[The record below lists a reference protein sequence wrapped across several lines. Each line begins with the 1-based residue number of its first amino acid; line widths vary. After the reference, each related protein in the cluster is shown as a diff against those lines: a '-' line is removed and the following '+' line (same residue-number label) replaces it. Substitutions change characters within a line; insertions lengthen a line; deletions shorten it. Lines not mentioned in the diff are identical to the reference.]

1 MLSDDAAEALSGV
14 AEHTD
19 WLIVAAPSP
28 LGLVAPHELG
38 ESLTYLGRELIGA
51 YGLFAYATGL
61 FPVRKYVTEEFRDLP
76 LLPNA
81 GEVEARLTQL
91 AVRSPNGVL
100 RIGGTQ
106 GKTLWEQVGVMVA
119 TTMSQALED

>member
-1 MLSDDAAEALSGV
+1 MLSDEASEALGDV
-14 AEHTD
+14 GGHTE
-19 WLIVAAPSP
+19 WLAVGAPSP

-38 ESLTYLGRELIGA
+38 GGLTYLGREALGA
-51 YGLFAYATGL
+51 YGLFVYATGL
-61 FPVRKYVTEEFRDLP
+61 FSLRKYVTEEFRDLP

-81 GEVEARLTQL
+81 EEVEARLTDL
-91 AVRSPNGVL
+91 AIRSPNGVL

-119 TTMSQALED
+119 TTMSQALDN